1 MLLLAKGRSRRLRR
15 KRSIEAITIDIET
28 IQMTSES
35 TSEDG
40 ETMMKEVA
48 EVADQSIGDTAQI
61 HIPDHHRLSDDERV
75 LISLVD
81 DLHHQGSEDG
91 LEGIEIGTMTDGEGT
106 HPLRFRD
113 RHLRI
118 VEEGHPIEGG
128 SI

>member
-1 MLLLAKGRSRRLRR
+1 M
-15 KRSIEAITIDIET
+15 EVITTDIET
-28 IQMTSES
+28 IQMPSEG
-35 TSEDG
+35 TNEDG
-40 ETMMKEVA
+40 ETMMKEA
-48 EVADQSIGDTAQI
+48 IEVADQSIGDAAQI

-81 DLHHQGSEDG
+81 DLHHRRSEGG

-118 VEEGHPIEGG
+118 VKEGQMIEGG